1 MTSTRNVSYP
11 SAPTPGW
18 PGGWAVVQPDGSTLT
33 PHKTREDAVYY
44 SRGRPVRWV
53 PTASSPKGGDVPLDI
68 DYYDHSRWHFR
79 ARALVDPMTGEGS
92 IIVNE
97 VDNLGE
103 PFGDAVERI
112 PLRVMGEYLSTSLRA
127 RGWFVVGDWHAV
139 AGQGGWFVAG
149 ESAARGA
156 VATVCRGNAY
166 SLGPELEEQ
175 AIAIAKV
182 LVEQRPRKSGPGP
195 GGPATEPHHP
205 PVPVVRN
212 NGSPAT
218 KASGANGLS
227 GS

>member
-1 MTSTRNVSYP
+1 MTSTRDVTYP

-18 PGGWAVVQPDGSTLT
+18 PGGWAVVQADGSTLT
-33 PHKTREDAVYY
+33 PHKTREDAAYY

-53 PTASSPKGGDVPLDI
+53 PIARSPKAGPVPLDI
-68 DYYDHSRWHFR
+68 DYYDHSRWHFK
-79 ARALVDPMTGEGS
+79 ARAVVDHMTGEAS

-97 VDNLGE
+97 VDSLGD
-103 PFGDAVERI
+103 PFGDVVERI
-112 PLRVMGEYLSTSLRA
+112 PLRVVGEYLSTSLRA

-139 AGQGGWFVAG
+139 GGQGGWFVVG

-166 SLGPELEEQ
+166 SLGPDLEEQ

-205 PVPVVRN
+205 PVPVGR
-212 NGSPAT
+212 PQLRL
-218 KASGANGLS
+218 ASNEG
-227 GS
+227 